1 MKADIEKSILRW
13 KLLPGSV
20 PSQNLSAKTT
30 TPKQKRKL
38 PVKPQISVKSTTKR
52 TQKTSLSI
60 TSALASPLFK
70 YEEPITKDAETQADN
85 YWSMMVYWFITV
97 KIILESKIQE
107 YSTQIQEL
115 QKELCS

>member
-52 TQKTSLSI
+52 TQKNSLLI
-60 TSALASPLFK
+60 TSALALPLFK
-70 YEEPITKDAETQADN
+70 YEEPITKDVETQADN
-85 YWSMMVYWFITV
+85 YRSMMVYWFVIV
-97 KIILESKIQE
+97 KIIWESKIQE